1 MKRTE
6 IIDQIKDIMRRIAP
20 TAQTILFGSEA
31 RGDARIDSD
40 IDLLILIDGEK
51 MTLEREE
58 EITLPLYEL
67 ELKTGVNI
75 SPIVMLRKLW
85 ENRPFKTPFYY
96 AAVSLLLKYDH
107 QPQTHNGVKTMLGL
121 HFISTGKL
129 PIKIG
134 KIFSTLFEKRHSGD
148 YDDFVYCD
156 KEMLD
161 NLYPQAELFIH
172 TINQLLKEE

>member
-85 ENRPFKTPFYY
+85 ENRPFKTPFY
-96 AAVSLLLKYDH
+96 
-107 QPQTHNGVKTMLGL
+107 
-121 HFISTGKL
+121 
-129 PIKIG
+129 
-134 KIFSTLFEKRHSGD
+134 
-148 YDDFVYCD
+148 
-156 KEMLD
+156 
-161 NLYPQAELFIH
+161 
-172 TINQLLKEE
+172 INVINEGIIL

>member
-58 EITLPLYEL
+58 EITLPLYNL
-67 ELKTGVNI
+67 PPDIRISANI
-75 SPIVMLRKLW
+75 CHIGCPI
-85 ENRPFKTPFYY
+85 TP
-96 AAVSLLLKYDH
+96 
-107 QPQTHNGVKTMLGL
+107 
-121 HFISTGKL
+121 
-129 PIKIG
+129 
-134 KIFSTLFEKRHSGD
+134 
-148 YDDFVYCD
+148 
-156 KEMLD
+156 
-161 NLYPQAELFIH
+161 
-172 TINQLLKEE
+172 

>member
-1 MKRTE
+1 MELRLCL
-6 IIDQIKDIMRRIAP
+6 DY
-20 TAQTILFGSEA
+20 ILS
-31 RGDARIDSD
+31 
-40 IDLLILIDGEK
+40 
-51 MTLEREE
+51 
-58 EITLPLYEL
+58 LPE
-67 ELKTGVNI
+67 
-75 SPIVMLRKLW
+75 
-85 ENRPFKTPFYY
+85 
-96 AAVSLLLKYDH
+96 
-107 QPQTHNGVKTMLGL
+107 
-121 HFISTGKL
+121 KL